1 MNIMYIY
8 LNEEIMRKTRVYDI
22 NDLTLQIFVSLY
34 HPIIGVAL
42 ESPNIIL
49 ISNQHT
55 SISGQII
62 PSLLLTRLFKIRFKP
77 NPSNIKN

>member
-1 MNIMYIY
+1 
-8 LNEEIMRKTRVYDI
+8 MRKTGLRI
-22 NDLTLQIFVSLY
+22 SDLTANFVSLY
-34 HPIIGVAL
+34 HPIIWVAL
-42 ESPNIIL
+42 ESPDIML

-62 PSLLLTRLFKIRFKP
+62 PSLLLNSLLKTRFKP